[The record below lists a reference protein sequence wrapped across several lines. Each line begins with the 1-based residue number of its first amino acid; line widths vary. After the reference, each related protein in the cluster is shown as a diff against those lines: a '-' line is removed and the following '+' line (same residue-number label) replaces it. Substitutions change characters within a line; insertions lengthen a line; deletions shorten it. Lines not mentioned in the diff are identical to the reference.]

1 MSLTLPS
8 IEQVAGQVQSRAIS
22 PVDLVRACLARIE
35 SRLDLNAFITVMAD
49 SAVNAAEAAER
60 EIAAGRYRGPLHG
73 IPVSVKDL
81 IDVAGAAPP
90 PRSAGG
96 PPPPAGGGG
105 GGGGPPGVWGP

>member
-1 MSLTLPS
+1 MSLTLPT
-8 IEQVAGQVQSRAIS
+8 IEQVAAQVQSRAIS

-81 IDVAGAAPP
+81 IDVAGTPTT
-90 PRSAGG
+90 SSMAGG
-96 PPPPAGGGG
+96 TSLPAEK
-105 GGGGPPGVWGP
+105 P

>member
-35 SRLDLNAFITVMAD
+35 SRLELNAFITVMAD

-60 EIAAGRYRGPLHG
+60 EIAAGPYRGPLHG

-81 IDVAGAAPP
+81 IDVAGKPTAVGA
-90 PRSAGG
+90 
-96 PPPPAGGGG
+96 
-105 GGGGPPGVWGP
+105 GGGPPLPPPNGPPAAPP